1 MGFFGGGKRKRRL
14 EEAGVEAP
22 AQVLGVQDTGVTVN
36 NNPRVKITLSVTPPD
51 GTAAFQVV
59 TKQTVSRVAI
69 PRAGDGF
76 MVRYDPEDHDNFA
89 IVGAAEAAGTPA
101 DIDAASAGDIAA
113 AASSNMGQ
121 VQRGSAAELLASGQR
136 MTAVLREF
144 SPTGKTV
151 GDSNP
156 AAENPSD
163 PVYVFKMELP
173 IAGGTPLE
181 AVCLNRVP
189 TGKVGELG
197 LGQQLNVAV
206 NPANPTREV
215 AIDWETSPVLVS

>member
-1 MGFFGGGKRKRRL
+1 MGLFGAGKRKRRL
-14 EEAGVEAP
+14 QKAGVDAP
-22 AQVLGVQDTGVTVN
+22 AQILAVQDTGVTVN
-36 NNPRVKITLSVTPPD
+36 NNPRVKLPMNVTPPD
-51 GTAAFQVV
+51 GGAPFQVSM
-59 TKQTVSRVAI
+59 KHLVSRVAV
-69 PRAGDGF
+69 PRAGDAF

-89 IVGAAEAAGTPA
+89 IVGAAEAPAGAGAPA
-101 DIDAASAGDIAA
+101 DLDAVSAGDIAA
-113 AASSNMGQ
+113 AASSNLGQ

-156 AAENPSD
+156 AAVDPSD

-173 IAGGTPLE
+173 IAGGSPLE

-189 TGKVGELG
+189 TGKVTELG

-215 AIDWETSPVLVS
+215 AIDWDTSPV

>member
-1 MGFFGGGKRKRRL
+1 MGFFGAGKRKRRL
-14 EEAGVEAP
+14 QEAGVDAP
-22 AQVLGVQDTGVTVN
+22 AQIVDVRDTGVTVN
-36 NNPRVKITLSVTPPD
+36 NNPRVKLTLNVTPPD
-51 GTAAFQVV
+51 GSAAFQVS
-59 TKQTVSRVAI
+59 TKTTVSRIAI

-76 MVRYDPEDHDNFA
+76 MVRFDPDDHDNFE
-89 IVGAAEAAGTPA
+89 IVGATGAAGGGAPA
-101 DIDAASAGDIAA
+101 DLDEVSAGDLAA
-113 AASSNMGQ
+113 AASSQMGQ
-121 VQRGSAAELLASGQR
+121 IQRGSAAELLASGQR
-136 MTAVLREF
+136 MTAILREF

-173 IAGGTPLE
+173 IAGSSPLE

-197 LGQQLNVAV
+197 LGKQLNVAV

-215 AIDWETSPVLVS
+215 AIDWNASPV

>member
-14 EEAGVEAP
+14 EEAGVQAP
-22 AQVLGVQDTGVTVN
+22 AQVLSVQDTGVTVN
-36 NNPRVKITLSVTPPD
+36 NNPRVKLTLSVTPQD
-51 GTAAFQVV
+51 GSAAFQVS

-76 MVRYDPEDHDNFA
+76 MIKYDPDDHENFEF
-89 IVGAAEAAGTPA
+89 IGATGSASDGAQA
-101 DIDAASAGDIAA
+101 DLDCTSAGDIAA
-113 AASSNMGQ
+113 AAGANMGQ
-121 VQRGSAAELLASGQR
+121 VQRGSAAQLLATGQR

-156 AAENPSD
+156 TADNPTD

-173 IAGGTPLE
+173 IAGGSPLE
-181 AVCLNRVP
+181 AVVLNRVP
-189 TGKVGELG
+189 TSKVGELG
-197 LGQQLNVAV
+197 LGRQMNVAV
-206 NPANPTREV
+206 NPANPTREL
-215 AIDWETSPVLVS
+215 AIDWETSPA

>member
-51 GTAAFQVV
+51 GAAPFQVV

-89 IVGAAEAAGTPA
+89 IVAAAEAAGAPA
-101 DIDAASAGDIAA
+101 DLDAASAGDIAA
-113 AASSNMGQ
+113 AASPTMGQ

-151 GDSNP
+151 GESNP
-156 AAENPSD
+156 TAENPSD
-163 PVYVFKMELP
+163 PV
-173 IAGGTPLE
+173 
-181 AVCLNRVP
+181 
-189 TGKVGELG
+189 
-197 LGQQLNVAV
+197 
-206 NPANPTREV
+206 
-215 AIDWETSPVLVS
+215 